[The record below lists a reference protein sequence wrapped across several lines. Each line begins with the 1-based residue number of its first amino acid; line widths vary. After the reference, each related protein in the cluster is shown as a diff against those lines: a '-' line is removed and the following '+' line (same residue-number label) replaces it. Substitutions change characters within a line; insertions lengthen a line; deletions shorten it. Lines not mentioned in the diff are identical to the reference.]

1 MAVTNTPNTKD
12 MLQKDLYVIFTRA
25 IAPREE
31 IMKMLPQHLERQ
43 VELEKQGILF
53 AAGPMEPQD
62 DTKPRTGMI
71 IIRADSFEHANE
83 IAMGDPFHAAG
94 LREFDIWNWS
104 MNEGSFTVTINYS
117 DKSAAVV

>member
-25 IAPREE
+25 VAPREE

-83 IAMGDPFHAAG
+83 IAMGDPFHASG

-117 DKSAAVV
+117 DKSAAVI